1 MIKFTAESL
10 VNKIIEMNA
19 SNVSYTITDY
29 NVLTSEEKRKLFKL
43 FQKNSKEDSKYKF
56 TIIDNLTR
64 KIYRYKG
71 IFKNY
76 KSLAET
82 MEEKINALRIKR
94 AFQYIIKNNNFDIPV
109 SIHFKN
115 EKFYI
120 EGIFDGI
127 SKKIIE
133 RNTNEVYLEPGN
145 EEKDQENLLKFLR
158 LKENIELSRKKVEQY
173 RETKRDFE
181 ITKNLKMQRQELKEL
196 QKEIENPE
204 KTENTDILTPVI
216 IQNKKQT
223 AENIATKTERK
234 GFLSFLKKEKQV
246 TENKAEKASE
256 KEPSLEEIEELNKK
270 MNDETKILTER
281 INEQNRTME

>member
-29 NVLTSEEKRKLFKL
+29 NVLTSEEKRKLFEM
-43 FQKNSKEDSKYKF
+43 FQKKSKEDSKYKF

-94 AFQYIIKNNNFDIPV
+94 AFQYIVQNNNFDIPV

-145 EEKDQENLLKFLR
+145 EEKDQENLLKFLK

-181 ITKNLKMQRQELKEL
+181 ITKNLRMQREELKEL

-204 KTENTDILTPVI
+204 KSENTDILKPVI
-216 IQNKKQT
+216 IQNKKQSI
-223 AENIATKTERK
+223 ENNETKTEKR
-234 GFLSFLKKEKQV
+234 GFLSFFKKEKQV
-246 TENKAEKASE
+246 TESKAEKGAE

-281 INEQNRTME
+281 MSEQNRTME

>member
-29 NVLTSEEKRKLFKL
+29 NVLTSEEKRKLFEL

-94 AFQYIIKNNNFDIPV
+94 AFQYIVKNNNFDIPV

-145 EEKDQENLLKFLR
+145 EEKDQENLLKFLK

-196 QKEIENPE
+196 QKEIENPK

-234 GFLSFLKKEKQV
+234 GFLSFFKKEKQV

>member
-29 NVLTSEEKRKLFKL
+29 NVLTSEEKRKLFEL

-94 AFQYIIKNNNFDIPV
+94 AFQYIVKNNNFDIPV

-145 EEKDQENLLKFLR
+145 EEKDQENLLKFLK

-234 GFLSFLKKEKQV
+234 GFLSFFKKEKQV

-281 INEQNRTME
+281 INEQNK

>member
-29 NVLTSEEKRKLFKL
+29 NVLTSEEKRKLFEL

-234 GFLSFLKKEKQV
+234 GFLSFFKKEKQV

>member
-29 NVLTSEEKRKLFKL
+29 NVLTSEEKRKLFEL

-64 KIYRYKG
+64 KIYGYKG

-94 AFQYIIKNNNFDIPV
+94 AFQYIVKNNNFDIPV

-145 EEKDQENLLKFLR
+145 EEKDQENLLKFLK

-196 QKEIENPE
+196 QKEIKNPE

-234 GFLSFLKKEKQV
+234 GFLSFFKKEKQV

-256 KEPSLEEIEELNKK
+256 KEPSLEEIEELNKQ

-281 INEQNRTME
+281 INEQNRTMK

>member
-181 ITKNLKMQRQELKEL
+181 ITKNLKIQRQELKEL

-223 AENIATKTERK
+223 AENIATKTERT
-234 GFLSFLKKEKQV
+234 GVLSFFKKEKQV

>member
-29 NVLTSEEKRKLFKL
+29 NVLTSEEKRKLFEL

-94 AFQYIIKNNNFDIPV
+94 TFQYIVKNNNFDIPV

-145 EEKDQENLLKFLR
+145 EEKDQENLLKFLK

-196 QKEIENPE
+196 QKEIKNPE

-234 GFLSFLKKEKQV
+234 GFLSFFKKEKQV

>member
-29 NVLTSEEKRKLFKL
+29 NVLTSEEKRKLFEL

-145 EEKDQENLLKFLR
+145 EEKDQENLLKFLK

-216 IQNKKQT
+216 IQNKKHT

-234 GFLSFLKKEKQV
+234 GFLSFFKKEKQV
-246 TENKAEKASE
+246 TENKAEKANE

-281 INEQNRTME
+281 INEQNRTIE

>member
-29 NVLTSEEKRKLFKL
+29 NVLTSEEKRKLFEM
-43 FQKNSKEDSKYKF
+43 FQKKSKEDSKYKF

-94 AFQYIIKNNNFDIPV
+94 AFQYIVKNNNFDIPV

-145 EEKDQENLLKFLR
+145 EEKDQENLLKFLK

-181 ITKNLKMQRQELKEL
+181 ITKNLKMQREELKEL

-204 KTENTDILTPVI
+204 KSENTDILKPVI
-216 IQNKKQT
+216 IQNKKQSI
-223 AENIATKTERK
+223 ENNETKTEKR
-234 GFLSFLKKEKQV
+234 GFLNFFKKEKQV
-246 TENKAEKASE
+246 TESKAEKGAE

-281 INEQNRTME
+281 MSEQNRTME

>member
-29 NVLTSEEKRKLFKL
+29 NVLTSEEKRKLFEL

-94 AFQYIIKNNNFDIPV
+94 AFQYIVKNNNFEIPV

-133 RNTNEVYLEPGN
+133 RNTNEVYLEK
-145 EEKDQENLLKFLR
+145 KDQENLLKFLK

-204 KTENTDILTPVI
+204 KTENTDILKPVI
-216 IQNKKQT
+216 IQNKKHT
-223 AENIATKTERK
+223 VENTETKTQKK
-234 GFLSFLKKEKQV
+234 GFLSFFKKEKQV

>member
-29 NVLTSEEKRKLFKL
+29 NVLTSEEKRKLFEL

-94 AFQYIIKNNNFDIPV
+94 AFQYIVKNNNFDIPV

-145 EEKDQENLLKFLR
+145 EEKDQENLLKFLK

-196 QKEIENPE
+196 QKEIKNPE

-234 GFLSFLKKEKQV
+234 GFLSFFKKEKQV

-256 KEPSLEEIEELNKK
+256 KEPSLEEIEELNKQ

-281 INEQNRTME
+281 INEQNRTMK

>member
-29 NVLTSEEKRKLFKL
+29 NVLTSEEKRKLFEL

-94 AFQYIIKNNNFDIPV
+94 AFQYIVKNNNFDIPV

-145 EEKDQENLLKFLR
+145 EEKDQENLLKFLK

-181 ITKNLKMQRQELKEL
+181 ITKNLKIQRQELKEL

-204 KTENTDILTPVI
+204 KNENADILTPVI
-216 IQNKKQT
+216 IQNKKQA

-234 GFLSFLKKEKQV
+234 GFLSFFKKEKQV
-246 TENKAEKASE
+246 TENKAEKAGE

>member
-145 EEKDQENLLKFLR
+145 EEKDQENLLKFLK

-234 GFLSFLKKEKQV
+234 GFLSFFKKEKQI

>member
-29 NVLTSEEKRKLFKL
+29 NVLTSEEKRKLFEL

-94 AFQYIIKNNNFDIPV
+94 AFQYIVKNNNFDIPV

-133 RNTNEVYLEPGN
+133 RNTNEVYLEPRN
-145 EEKDQENLLKFLR
+145 EEKDQENLLKFLK

-234 GFLSFLKKEKQV
+234 GFLSFFKKEKQV

>member
-1 MIKFTAESL
+1 MKFTAESL

-29 NVLTSEEKRKLFKL
+29 NVLTSEEKRKLFEL

-94 AFQYIIKNNNFDIPV
+94 AFQYIVKNNNFEIPV

-145 EEKDQENLLKFLR
+145 EEKDQENLLKFLK

-204 KTENTDILTPVI
+204 KTENTDILKPVI
-216 IQNKKQT
+216 IQNKKHT
-223 AENIATKTERK
+223 VENTETKTQKK
-234 GFLSFLKKEKQV
+234 GFLSFFKKEKQV

>member
-29 NVLTSEEKRKLFKL
+29 NVLTSEEKRKLFEM
-43 FQKNSKEDSKYKF
+43 FQKKSKEDSKYKF

-94 AFQYIIKNNNFDIPV
+94 AFQYIVKNNNFDIPV

-145 EEKDQENLLKFLR
+145 EEKDQENLLKFLK
-158 LKENIELSRKKVEQY
+158 LKENIERSRKKVEQY

-181 ITKNLKMQRQELKEL
+181 ITKNLKMQREELKEL

-204 KTENTDILTPVI
+204 KSENTDILKPVI
-216 IQNKKQT
+216 IQNKKQSI
-223 AENIATKTERK
+223 ENNETKTEKR
-234 GFLSFLKKEKQV
+234 GFLSFFKKEKQV
-246 TENKAEKASE
+246 TESKAEKGAE

-281 INEQNRTME
+281 MSEQNRTME

>member
-29 NVLTSEEKRKLFKL
+29 NVLTSEEKRKLFEL

-94 AFQYIIKNNNFDIPV
+94 AFQYIVKNNNFDIPV

-145 EEKDQENLLKFLR
+145 EEKDQENLLKFLK

-234 GFLSFLKKEKQV
+234 GFLSFFKKEKQV

>member
-29 NVLTSEEKRKLFKL
+29 NVLTSEEKRKLFEL

-94 AFQYIIKNNNFDIPV
+94 AFQYIVKNNNFDIPV

-145 EEKDQENLLKFLR
+145 EEKDQENLLKFLK

-196 QKEIENPE
+196 QKEIKNPE

-234 GFLSFLKKEKQV
+234 GFLSFFKKEKQV

>member
-29 NVLTSEEKRKLFKL
+29 NVLTSEEKRKLFEL

-145 EEKDQENLLKFLR
+145 EEKDQENLLKFLK

-216 IQNKKQT
+216 IQNKKNA
-223 AENIATKTERK
+223 AENIITKTERK
-234 GFLSFLKKEKQV
+234 GFLSFFKKEKQV
-246 TENKAEKASE
+246 TENKTEKASE

>member
-1 MIKFTAESL
+1 MIKFTVESL

-29 NVLTSEEKRKLFKL
+29 NVLTSEEKRKLFEL

-94 AFQYIIKNNNFDIPV
+94 AFQYIVKNNNFDIPV

-145 EEKDQENLLKFLR
+145 EEKDQENLLKFLK

-234 GFLSFLKKEKQV
+234 GFLSFFKKEKQI

>member
-82 MEEKINALRIKR
+82 MEEKINGLRIKR
-94 AFQYIIKNNNFDIPV
+94 AFQYIVKNNNFDIPV

-145 EEKDQENLLKFLR
+145 EEKDQENLLKFLK

-196 QKEIENPE
+196 QKEIKNPE

-234 GFLSFLKKEKQV
+234 GFLSFFKKEKQV

>member
-223 AENIATKTERK
+223 AKNIATKTERK
-234 GFLSFLKKEKQV
+234 GFLSFFKKEKQV

>member
-29 NVLTSEEKRKLFKL
+29 NVLTSEEKRKLFEL

-94 AFQYIIKNNNFDIPV
+94 AFQYIVKNNNFEIPV

-145 EEKDQENLLKFLR
+145 EEKDQENLLKFLK

-204 KTENTDILTPVI
+204 KNENTDILKPVI
-216 IQNKKQT
+216 IQNKKHT
-223 AENIATKTERK
+223 VENSETKTQKK
-234 GFLSFLKKEKQV
+234 GFLSFFKKEKQV

>member
-29 NVLTSEEKRKLFKL
+29 NVLTSEEKRKLFEL

-94 AFQYIIKNNNFDIPV
+94 AFQYIVKNNNFDIPV

-145 EEKDQENLLKFLR
+145 EEKDQENLLKFLK

-216 IQNKKQT
+216 IQNKKQM
-223 AENIATKTERK
+223 AENIATKTEKK
-234 GFLSFLKKEKQV
+234 GFLSFFKKEKQV

>member
-29 NVLTSEEKRKLFKL
+29 NVLTSEEKRKLFEL

-94 AFQYIIKNNNFDIPV
+94 AFQYIVKNNNFDIPV

-145 EEKDQENLLKFLR
+145 EEKDQENLLKFLK

-196 QKEIENPE
+196 QKEIKNPE

-234 GFLSFLKKEKQV
+234 GFLSFFKKEKQV

-256 KEPSLEEIEELNKK
+256 KEPSLEEIEELNKQ

>member
-29 NVLTSEEKRKLFKL
+29 NVLTSEEKRKLFEM
-43 FQKNSKEDSKYKF
+43 FQKKSKEDSKYKF

-94 AFQYIIKNNNFDIPV
+94 AFQYIVKNNNFDIPV

-145 EEKDQENLLKFLR
+145 EEKDQENLLKFLK

-181 ITKNLKMQRQELKEL
+181 ITKNLRMQREELKEL

-204 KTENTDILTPVI
+204 KSENTDILKPVI
-216 IQNKKQT
+216 IQNKKQSI
-223 AENIATKTERK
+223 ENNETKTEKR
-234 GFLSFLKKEKQV
+234 GFLSFFKKEKQV
-246 TENKAEKASE
+246 TESKAEKGAE

-281 INEQNRTME
+281 MSEQNRTME

>member
-29 NVLTSEEKRKLFKL
+29 NVLTSEEKRKLFEL

-64 KIYRYKG
+64 KIYKYKG

-94 AFQYIIKNNNFDIPV
+94 AFQYIVKNNNFDIPV

-145 EEKDQENLLKFLR
+145 EEKDQENLLKFLK

-196 QKEIENPE
+196 QKEIKNPE

-234 GFLSFLKKEKQV
+234 GFLSFFKKEKQV

-256 KEPSLEEIEELNKK
+256 KEPSLEEIEELNKQ